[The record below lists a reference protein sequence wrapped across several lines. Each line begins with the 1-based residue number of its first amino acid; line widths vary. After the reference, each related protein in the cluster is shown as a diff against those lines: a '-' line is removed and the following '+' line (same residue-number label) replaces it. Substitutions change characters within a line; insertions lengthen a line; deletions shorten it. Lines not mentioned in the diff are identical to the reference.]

1 MKCII
6 VDDEKLAQEVLRIL
20 ISKSSEIELLEV
32 FENAIDA
39 IKYLNDNNMV
49 DLIFLDIH
57 MHNFSGI
64 DLIKTLKNPP
74 QIILVTVDKNFA
86 IDAFNY
92 DCVTDYLLK
101 PIQQSR
107 FESAVE
113 RANQKNKIVVLPKNN
128 SEESADIYI
137 NIDKRLIRIEKA
149 SINFIQADRDYV
161 IINSEANEF
170 RVHTSLKKMDEK
182 LNSSFL
188 IKTHRSYI
196 VNIKKIIDIEN
207 NTILI
212 NNKVIPISRDK
223 RIELMSRLNL
233 I

>member
-20 ISKSSEIELLEV
+20 ISKSSDIELLEV
-32 FENAIDA
+32 FENAIEA

-107 FESAVE
+107 FKSAIE
-113 RANQKNKIVVLPKNN
+113 RANQKSKIVLLPKNN
-128 SEESADIYI
+128 NEESADIYI

-149 SINFIQADRDYV
+149 SINFIKADRDYL
-161 IINSEANEF
+161 IINTETNEF
-170 RVHTSLKKMDEK
+170 RVHTCLKKIEEK
-182 LNSSFL
+182 LDCSFL

-212 NNKVIPISRDK
+212 KNKVIPISRDK